1 MFLVTTRIYEQNLRS
16 TDSRLLREVLVPN
29 KPSNRI
35 GLSEGRVDRKNRY
48 EANRVSLISRRDE
61 LKRFLAGELSCIGS
75 DEDEESLDDEEYV
88 QLAESESKELEQIEA
103 SLQRM
108 REGSYGQCEECGEAI
123 ADARLEALPCAT
135 LCIVCQRAREQGEA
149 E

>member
-1 MFLVTTRIYEQNLRS
+1 
-16 TDSRLLREVLVPN
+16 
-29 KPSNRI
+29 
-35 GLSEGRVDRKNRY
+35 
-48 EANRVSLISRRDE
+48 
-61 LKRFLAGELSCIGS
+61 LSCIGS

-103 SLQRM
+103 ALQRI
-108 REGSYGQCEECGEAI
+108 REGSYGQCEGCSEEI

-135 LCIVCQRAREQGEA
+135 LCIVCQRAEEQAGA